1 MKEFFELLKKFDLKG
16 IFISPTKNGFLQFLR
31 YLFVGGIATVVDWG
45 ILFLLTDFFNVYHL
59 VSAIIAFIAG
69 LITNFFLSKLLVFK
83 VNEAR
88 VNPVMEFISY
98 AIIGVIGLGITELIM
113 FLFTDCWN
121 IHYLISKVIATVIVL
136 AWNYIARKLI
146 VYKR

>member
-1 MKEFFELLKKFDLKG
+1 MKDFIELLKRFDLKA

-121 IHYLISKVIATVIVL
+121 IHYLVSKVIATVIVL

>member
-45 ILFLLTDFFNVYHL
+45 VLFLLTDFVHIYHM

-83 VNEAR
+83 ANEAR

-98 AIIGVIGLGITELIM
+98 AVIGVIGLGITELIM
-113 FLFTDCWN
+113 FLFTNCWN
-121 IHYLISKVIATVIVL
+121 IHYMVSKVIATVIVL
-136 AWNYIARKLI
+136 AWNYIARKLV